1 MFDDQAFSKAA
12 FFVKSFLFAEEELPV
27 TASPSGYWRYPTP
40 LKPRVRRNDDEEVLV
55 LML

>member
-12 FFVKSFLFAEEELPV
+12 FFVKSFLFADEELPV
-27 TASPSGYWRYPTP
+27 SSPSGYWHNPTP